1 MSFFSRLRKD
11 IRVVFERDPAARSV
25 IEVLFCYSGL
35 HAIWF
40 HRISHAL
47 YKRGWVLIPR
57 MISNLARFLT
67 GIEILQH
74 AIQQAHGSP
83 PEPAQAA
90 CTLGIPVRQTNVPQF
105 RLGTPF
111 PEYREQRLV
120 RQHVNQPRRSAAGA
134 IQGTQGRR

>member
-47 YKRGWVLIPR
+47 YKRGWC
-57 MISNLARFLT
+57 S
-67 GIEILQH
+67 
-74 AIQQAHGSP
+74 
-83 PEPAQAA
+83 
-90 CTLGIPVRQTNVPQF
+90 
-105 RLGTPF
+105 
-111 PEYREQRLV
+111 YR
-120 RQHVNQPRRSAAGA
+120 A
-134 IQGTQGRR
+134 